1 MTKKNLF
8 YIMIVYVLIFVGIFI
23 FINNKAPENNSL
35 VNSANVEQYFSE
47 VNIPNLKYSN
57 DKLTYNGNLVKG
69 FFDPIEVAKKNGRY
83 VGFVYSNNDYGDGI
97 LLIVRRDEKNK
108 IIGVEEITQERLN
121 KEVLGN

>member
-1 MTKKNLF
+1 MTKKNVF
-8 YIMIVYVLIFVGIFI
+8 SIMIVCVLIFGVIFI
-23 FINNKAPENNSL
+23 FINKKGHENN
-35 VNSANVEQYFSE
+35 NPANVEQYFSE

>member
-1 MTKKNLF
+1 MTKKNVF
-8 YIMIVYVLIFVGIFI
+8 SIMIVCVLIFGVIFI
-23 FINNKAPENNSL
+23 FINKKANENN
-35 VNSANVEQYFSE
+35 NPANVEQYFSE

-57 DKLTYNGNLVKG
+57 DKLTYNGNLVEG

-83 VGFVYSNNDYGDGI
+83 VGFVYSNNDSGDGI

-108 IIGVEEITQERLN
+108 IIGVEEITQERLT

>member
-8 YIMIVYVLIFVGIFI
+8 YIMIVCVLIFGFIFI
-23 FINNKAPENNSL
+23 FINKKAHENN
-35 VNSANVEQYFSE
+35 NPANVEQYFSE

-83 VGFVYSNNDYGDGI
+83 VGFVYSNNDSGDGI

-108 IIGVEEITQERLN
+108 IIGVEEITQERLT

>member
-1 MTKKNLF
+1 MTKKNVF
-8 YIMIVYVLIFVGIFI
+8 SIIIVCVLIFGFIFI
-23 FINNKAPENNSL
+23 FINKKAHENN
-35 VNSANVEQYFSE
+35 NPANVEQYFSE

-83 VGFVYSNNDYGDGI
+83 VGFVYSNNDSGDGI

-108 IIGVEEITQERLN
+108 IIRVEEITQERLT
-121 KEVLGN
+121 KDVLGN

>member
-1 MTKKNLF
+1 MTKKNVF
-8 YIMIVYVLIFVGIFI
+8 SIIIVCVLIFGVIFI
-23 FINNKAPENNSL
+23 FINKKAHENN
-35 VNSANVEQYFSE
+35 NPANDEQYFSE

-57 DKLTYNGNLVKG
+57 DKLTYNDNLVKG

-83 VGFVYSNNDYGDGI
+83 VGFVYSNNDSGDGI

-108 IIGVEEITQERLN
+108 IIGVEEITQERLT

>member
-1 MTKKNLF
+1 MTKKNVF
-8 YIMIVYVLIFVGIFI
+8 SIIIVCVLIFGVIFI
-23 FINNKAPENNSL
+23 FINKKAHENN
-35 VNSANVEQYFSE
+35 NPANVEQYFSE

-83 VGFVYSNNDYGDGI
+83 VGFVYSNNESGDGI

-108 IIGVEEITQERLN
+108 IIGVEEITQERLT

>member
-1 MTKKNLF
+1 MTKKNVF
-8 YIMIVYVLIFVGIFI
+8 SIIIVCVLIFGVIFI
-23 FINNKAPENNSL
+23 FINKKAHENN
-35 VNSANVEQYFSE
+35 NPANVEQYSSE

-108 IIGVEEITQERLN
+108 IIGVEEVTQERLN

>member
-1 MTKKNLF
+1 MTKKNVF
-8 YIMIVYVLIFVGIFI
+8 SIIIVSVLIFGVIFI
-23 FINNKAPENNSL
+23 FINKKAHDNN
-35 VNSANVEQYFSE
+35 NPANVEQYFSE

-83 VGFVYSNNDYGDGI
+83 VGFVYSNNDSGDGI

-108 IIGVEEITQERLN
+108 IIGVEEITQERLT

>member
-1 MTKKNLF
+1 MTKKNVF
-8 YIMIVYVLIFVGIFI
+8 SIIIVCVLIFGVIFI
-23 FINNKAPENNSL
+23 FINKKAHENN
-35 VNSANVEQYFSE
+35 NPANVEQYFSE

-83 VGFVYSNNDYGDGI
+83 VGFVYSNNDSGDGI

-108 IIGVEEITQERLN
+108 IIGVEEITQERLT

>member
-1 MTKKNLF
+1 
-8 YIMIVYVLIFVGIFI
+8 MIVCVLIFVGIFI

-108 IIGVEEITQERLN
+108 IIGVEEITQERLT
-121 KEVLGN
+121 KDVLGN

>member
-1 MTKKNLF
+1 MTKKNVF
-8 YIMIVYVLIFVGIFI
+8 SIIIVCVLIFGVIFI
-23 FINNKAPENNSL
+23 FINKKAHENN
-35 VNSANVEQYFSE
+35 NPANFEQYFSE

-83 VGFVYSNNDYGDGI
+83 VGFVYSNNDSGDGI

-108 IIGVEEITQERLN
+108 IIGVEEITQERLT
-121 KEVLGN
+121 KDVLGN

>member
-1 MTKKNLF
+1 MTKKNVF
-8 YIMIVYVLIFVGIFI
+8 SIIIVCVLIFGVIFI
-23 FINNKAPENNSL
+23 FINKKAHENN
-35 VNSANVEQYFSE
+35 NPANFEQYFSE

-83 VGFVYSNNDYGDGI
+83 VGFVYSNNDSGDGI

-108 IIGVEEITQERLN
+108 IIRVEEITQERLT
-121 KEVLGN
+121 KDVLGN

>member
-1 MTKKNLF
+1 MTKKNVF
-8 YIMIVYVLIFVGIFI
+8 SIIIVCVLIFGFIFI
-23 FINNKAPENNSL
+23 FINKKAHENN
-35 VNSANVEQYFSE
+35 NPANFEQYFSE

-83 VGFVYSNNDYGDGI
+83 VGFVYSNNDSGDGI

-108 IIGVEEITQERLN
+108 IIRVEEITQERLT
-121 KEVLGN
+121 KDVLGN

>member
-1 MTKKNLF
+1 MTKKNVF
-8 YIMIVYVLIFVGIFI
+8 SIIIVCVLIFGVIFI
-23 FINNKAPENNSL
+23 FINKKAHENNYP
-35 VNSANVEQYFSE
+35 ANVEQYFSE

>member
-1 MTKKNLF
+1 MTKKNVF
-8 YIMIVYVLIFVGIFI
+8 SIMIVCVLIFGVIFI
-23 FINNKAPENNSL
+23 FINKKAHENN
-35 VNSANVEQYFSE
+35 NPANVEQYFSE

-83 VGFVYSNNDYGDGI
+83 VGFVYSNNDSGDGI
-97 LLIVRRDEKNK
+97 LLIVRRDKQNK
-108 IIGVEEITQERLN
+108 IIGVEEITQERLT

>member
-1 MTKKNLF
+1 MTKKNVF
-8 YIMIVYVLIFVGIFI
+8 SIMIVCVSIFGVIFI
-23 FINNKAPENNSL
+23 FINKKAHENN
-35 VNSANVEQYFSE
+35 NPANVEQYFSE

-83 VGFVYSNNDYGDGI
+83 VGFVYSNNDSGDGI
-97 LLIVRRDEKNK
+97 FLIVRRDEKNK
-108 IIGVEEITQERLN
+108 IIGVEEITQERLT

>member
-1 MTKKNLF
+1 MTKKNVF
-8 YIMIVYVLIFVGIFI
+8 SIMIVCVLIFGVIFI
-23 FINNKAPENNSL
+23 FINKKAHENN
-35 VNSANVEQYFSE
+35 NPANVEQYFSE

-83 VGFVYSNNDYGDGI
+83 VGFVYSNNDSGDGI
-97 LLIVRRDEKNK
+97 LLIVRRDEKEK
-108 IIGVEEITQERLN
+108 IIGVEEITQKRLT

>member
-1 MTKKNLF
+1 MTKKNVF
-8 YIMIVYVLIFVGIFI
+8 SIMIVCVLIFGVIFI
-23 FINNKAPENNSL
+23 FINKKAHENN
-35 VNSANVEQYFSE
+35 NPANVEQYFSE

-83 VGFVYSNNDYGDGI
+83 VGFVYSNNDSGDGI
-97 LLIVRRDEKNK
+97 FLIVRRDEKNK
-108 IIGVEEITQERLN
+108 IIGVEEITQERLT

>member
-1 MTKKNLF
+1 MTKKNVF
-8 YIMIVYVLIFVGIFI
+8 SIIIVCVLILGVIFI
-23 FINNKAPENNSL
+23 FINKKAHENN
-35 VNSANVEQYFSE
+35 NPANVEQYFSE

-83 VGFVYSNNDYGDGI
+83 VGFVYSNNESGDGI